1 MKKIKF
7 LLIALILGTVVP
19 TCLTSCKK
27 GTDDP
32 VISLKTRN
40 DRITNTWELLKYEKN
55 GTTQDLEG
63 ATYTYV
69 IAKNGTLTRTVEGEI
84 FGFPTK
90 TESSGTW
97 SFMNDDEDIKIDIN
111 NKATTYHIQRLATK
125 ELWLKEVVGNDTY
138 TYYYDSN

>member
-7 LLIALILGTVVP
+7 LLIALILGTAVS

-55 GTTQDLEG
+55 GETQDLEG
-63 ATYTYV
+63 TTYTYV
-69 IAKNGTLTRTVEGEI
+69 IRDNGSVTRTVEGDI
-84 FGFPTK
+84 FGFPTS
-90 TESSGTW
+90 TESNGTW
-97 SFMNDDEDIKIDIN
+97 SFINDDEDLRLDFSSE
-111 NKATTYHIQRLATK
+111 TTIYNIQRLATK
-125 ELWLKEVVGNDTY
+125 ELWLREVNGSDVY
-138 TYYYDSN
+138 TYYFDSN